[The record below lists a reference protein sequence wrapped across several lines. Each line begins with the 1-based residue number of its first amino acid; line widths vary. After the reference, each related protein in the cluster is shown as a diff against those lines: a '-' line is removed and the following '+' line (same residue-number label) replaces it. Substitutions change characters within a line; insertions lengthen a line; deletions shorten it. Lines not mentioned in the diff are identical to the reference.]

1 MQWFANLTS
10 AIDDP
15 AGWARDREA
24 EGFDGVACAD
34 HIWMSRRG
42 TTPYPHVFV
51 TLAAM
56 AVATER
62 ALVLPAFANNLFRHP
77 VEFAQASLSLQVVS
91 KGRFEAGLGAGWALA
106 EIEQTG
112 RVFPDGRTRAR
123 MFHEAAQIVR
133 EVLAGRACTFEGEH
147 YRVDLP
153 ELNQPG
159 ATPPPLVLSV
169 GSPWTMR
176 NVTPLADRVELK
188 MGRST
193 RGGGLD
199 LGALGSVTRDEVA
212 SMVDTVK
219 AAKPDVEV
227 SVLAFVA
234 CGAGVEAMRDTIG
247 TEGIYSTWLG
257 EPEAVAAELR
267 TLADLGIDRVNISQ
281 WTPGSLSAVAPFL
294 RA

>member
-133 EVLAGRACTFEGEH
+133 EVLAGRACTFEGEY

-227 SVLAFVA
+227 SVLAFVS

-267 TLADLGIDRVNISQ
+267 TLADIGIDRVNISQ

>member
-153 ELNQPG
+153 ELNQPD

-281 WTPGSLSAVAPFL
+281 WTPGSLGAVAPFL

>member
-1 MQWFANLTS
+1 VQWFANLTS

-24 EGFDGVACAD
+24 EGYHGVACAD

-42 TTPYPHVFV
+42 VTPYPHVFV

-56 AVATER
+56 AAATQR
-62 ALVLPAFANNLFRHP
+62 VQVMPAFANNLFRHP

-91 KGRFEAGLGAGWALA
+91 GGRYEAGLGAGWALA

-112 RVFPDGRTRAR
+112 REFPDGRTRAR

-133 EVLAGRACTFEGEH
+133 DVLAGRACRFDGEH

-153 ELNQPG
+153 ELGQPG

-176 NVTPLADRVELK
+176 HLTPLADRVELK

-199 LGALGSVTRDEVA
+199 LAALGTVTRDEVRA
-212 SMVDTVK
+212 MVDTVRSVH
-219 AAKPDVEV
+219 PEV
-227 SVLAFVA
+227 GVSMLAFVA
-234 CGAGVEAMRDTIG
+234 CGAGAAAMRDTIG
-247 TEGIYSTWLG
+247 TDGLYSTWLG
-257 EPEAVAAELR
+257 EPEAVAVELR

-281 WTPGSLSAVAPFL
+281 WTPGSLSALAPHL
-294 RA
+294 AD

>member
-56 AVATER
+56 AGATER

-133 EVLAGRACTFEGEH
+133 EVLAGRACRFEGEH

-267 TLADLGIDRVNISQ
+267 TLADIGIDRVNISQ